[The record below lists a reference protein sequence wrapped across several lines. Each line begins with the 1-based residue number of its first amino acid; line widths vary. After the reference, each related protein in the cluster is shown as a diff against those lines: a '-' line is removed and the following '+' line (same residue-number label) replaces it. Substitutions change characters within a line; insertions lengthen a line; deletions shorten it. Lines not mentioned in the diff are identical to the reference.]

1 MSRPLRVWKTTRLL
15 STRVDN
21 RFDSDLLH
29 TRAETPPLVTD
40 RLRVRVTSPT
50 LADRITA
57 IRAEICA
64 LERQQRAHFLVTVAS
79 VVPGHVDFTAGEL
92 HALRDHHAA
101 LAAAFTELQIG
112 NARSL
117 GRRLQQIAKAGID
130 GAGLRLQRIGHDR
143 GGVIWIL
150 R

>member
-1 MSRPLRVWKTTRLL
+1 MSRSLRLL
-15 STRVDN
+15 KGKR
-21 RFDSDLLH
+21 
-29 TRAETPPLVTD
+29 PPIEPP
-40 RLRVRVTSPT
+40 S
-50 LADRITA
+50 LAARIAA
-57 IRAEICA
+57 IRNEIHG
-64 LERQQRAHFLVTVAS
+64 LQQQQRSQFLLTIAS

-92 HALRDHHAA
+92 FEIRCYSPT
-101 LAAAFTELQIG
+101 LADAFTELEIW

-143 GGVIWIL
+143 DGVIWVL